1 MNRGHWLILA
11 FNALY
16 LLIFA
21 IYYISIQNYEFLVYI
36 LVIVILGLI
45 LGINLRKSHFD
56 VKVFE
61 LNRNTLN
68 IQKSKKKNQGLFDN
82 LVLWLLSIWGLLHMI
97 GGGVKIAGTKVY
109 ALRLI
114 DIVNN
119 GGDFYILKMDQ
130 LIHFYGF
137 FVAAILVYQL
147 LMATGSNASKSP
159 KLMVFLAWIGS
170 MGLGALNEV
179 VEFIAFIS
187 LAQTGVGDMY
197 NTGLD
202 LIFNLAGALV
212 GAFVA
217 HKIYKN

>member
-1 MNRGHWLILA
+1 MNKSHWWILA

-16 LLIFA
+16 LIVFGA
-21 IYYISIQNYEFLVYI
+21 YYISIQNYEFLVYI

-45 LGINLRKSHFD
+45 LGVNLRKSH
-56 VKVFE
+56 
-61 LNRNTLN
+61 
-68 IQKSKKKNQGLFDN
+68 FDN

-109 ALRLI
+109 ALYLI

-147 LMATGSNASKSP
+147 LIATGSNASKSP

-179 VEFIAFIS
+179 VEFIAFVS

-212 GAFVA
+212 GALVA
-217 HKIYKN
+217 HRTYK